1 MRQSA
6 PSVLRRSI
14 IGILSAILFV
24 TCGLACVQPQAVA
37 AESQTTTS
45 ENDKHGQVLSL
56 SEATAVVTDT
66 SGYHLK
72 ATITNT
78 SDRQWNAGRLSL
90 TVNSGYTF
98 TSRTDM
104 QEWAQ
109 AQNMIPTPNEIGTVQ
124 VQPLSPGQSTTVG
137 IDAKADND
145 ALKSIIAWGPKP
157 LLADYSHDDEDVVLH
172 SFLTRSAAGLN
183 TIQTPAMRITMV
195 APLASGH
202 WQTSNDTLTSMVKE
216 RVETTSDTVKGTAG
230 GANTAKT
237 GGKDGS
243 EAVMLSAG
251 HTRFDRSLNDV
262 LTKHSALQTVADPTY
277 LDALS
282 MPPRVSALMQPAA
295 FDITSYAARND
306 AQSYENAGV
315 GSGMWNTDAAVARY
329 RNAIGN
335 SKAKASTIAWQ
346 GKGHWT
352 AQALTEARSQGYITV
367 ISTADF
373 ESDDSDTVRTGT
385 SVVSTDAGD
394 VTVLVEQRELSKL
407 AQGTATSRKA
417 RAESSEAGRLARFVA
432 QSAFYQMEQ
441 PYTERNLL
449 VNFGF
454 NASASTL
461 DSFMSAVESSNWLE
475 TTDLATLAKATPQ
488 TSDDETTSHAPTES
502 GIIKSKTAALD
513 ATITTLTASR
523 SAIVRFR
530 DGIMTGGSD
539 EARQAWIDRI
549 LTAQSTMALHAF
561 SSDGSNTASSA
572 AMVSASQQLSNNL
585 LNSISLAPSETITM
599 VSETATMPVTV
610 SNGTPF
616 SVKVNISSI
625 TDSSEIATSRR
636 TSITVPAHSEA
647 QATFRLRAATSSS
660 ATATITLED
669 RSGIAFGQPQQT
681 AISCILKISDMTGFI
696 IIGAAVALGL
706 LGLWRQFHRKKDPD
720 E

>member
-1 MRQSA
+1 
-6 PSVLRRSI
+6 
-14 IGILSAILFV
+14 
-24 TCGLACVQPQAVA
+24 
-37 AESQTTTS
+37 
-45 ENDKHGQVLSL
+45 
-56 SEATAVVTDT
+56 
-66 SGYHLK
+66 
-72 ATITNT
+72 
-78 SDRQWNAGRLSL
+78 
-90 TVNSGYTF
+90 
-98 TSRTDM
+98 
-104 QEWAQ
+104 
-109 AQNMIPTPNEIGTVQ
+109 
-124 VQPLSPGQSTTVG
+124 
-137 IDAKADND
+137 
-145 ALKSIIAWGPKP
+145 
-157 LLADYSHDDEDVVLH
+157 
-172 SFLTRSAAGLN
+172 
-183 TIQTPAMRITMV
+183 MRI
-195 APLASGH
+195 
-202 WQTSNDTLTSMVKE
+202 NIITLGCSKNIV
-216 RVETTSDTVKGTAG
+216 D
-230 GANTAKT
+230 
-237 GGKDGS
+237 S
-243 EAVMLSAG
+243 EHIAG
-251 HTRFDRSLNDV
+251 HLRKAGFEVFFDRSRNDV
-262 LTKHSALQTVADPTY
+262 LTKHSAVQTVADPTY

-502 GIIKSKTAALD
+502 GISKSKTAALD